1 MVLRTATWSMPYGW
15 TGGEAIH
22 RSVGLLN
29 SSAGM
34 NLKDNLPSQSVHV
47 GYCFYKRT
55 LAGAHWPYASFDL
68 GTGLTYVLLGCTDVV
83 NIFPTC
89 FISLFPPPPGSCQRR
104 PDARA
109 LASRDL
115 VLRATSQFVLPGPR
129 IGMPLNKHLTQD
141 IVRPGATALR
151 VNVRPHLYLPILV
164 LQVHLRVVLP
174 IGSGLA

>member
-1 MVLRTATWSMPYGW
+1 M
-15 TGGEAIH
+15 
-22 RSVGLLN
+22 
-29 SSAGM
+29 
-34 NLKDNLPSQSVHV
+34 
-47 GYCFYKRT
+47 
-55 LAGAHWPYASFDL
+55 
-68 GTGLTYVLLGCTDVV
+68 
-83 NIFPTC
+83 C
-89 FISLFPPPPGSCQRR
+89 FISRFLPPPGSCHRR

-115 VLRATSQFVLPGPR
+115 VLRATSQFVLPGPPR